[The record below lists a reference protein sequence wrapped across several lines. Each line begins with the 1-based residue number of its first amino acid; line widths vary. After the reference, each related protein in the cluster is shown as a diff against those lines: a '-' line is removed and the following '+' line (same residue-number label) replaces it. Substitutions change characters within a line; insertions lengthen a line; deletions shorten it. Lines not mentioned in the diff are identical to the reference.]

1 MTSDKDAGAGS
12 NAKPP
17 PATTE
22 QTPFLRFVEFA
33 RRIIAVPKSEM
44 DKKRRA
50 KQRRK
55 NMDQGR
61 PIRNGKT

>member
-1 MTSDKDAGAGS
+1 MTDAKAAGAGS

-17 PATTE
+17 PATIE

-44 DKKRRA
+44 NKKKRVD
-50 KQRRK
+50 K
-55 NMDQGR
+55 R
-61 PIRNGKT
+61 PKHRD